1 MMRLDALAALPFVAA
16 MSLAC
21 LPAAPAHAA
30 ATHSVP
36 AQPNP
41 DAKQRIAIIAT
52 VNGAP
57 GPFDRVDG
65 HADYRVG
72 NPACVPLTPVTGATV
87 VPEQRLPVPFQQ
99 QADGAF
105 RADIV
110 VAPFRDEDYF
120 GQGICHWALVGV
132 VADFHHGPV
141 DFSPAIGL
149 ADTESPRTIV
159 KHFSNSSYRNADHAR
174 IDIGAD
180 KPAAFN
186 NPQDTFTI
194 QLRAVPG
201 QR

>member
-1 MMRLDALAALPFVAA
+1 MRLDALAAFTLVAA
-16 MSLAC
+16 VSLAC
-21 LPAAPAHAA
+21 LPAETARAA
-30 ATHSVP
+30 ATNSVA

-41 DAKQRIAIIAT
+41 DARQRIAIIAT

-65 HADYRVG
+65 HADYRVN

-87 VPEQRLPVPFQQ
+87 VPEQRVPVQFQP

-105 RADIV
+105 RADV
-110 VAPFRDEDYF
+110 VPDWFRDEDYF

-132 VADFHHGPV
+132 VADFHHGLV

-149 ADTESPRTIV
+149 ADAASPRTIV
-159 KHFSNSSYRNADHAR
+159 KYFSNTSYRNADHAR

-180 KPAAFN
+180 RPAAFN

-194 QLRAVPG
+194 QLRAMQG

>member
-1 MMRLDALAALPFVAA
+1 MRLEALAALPVVAA

-21 LPAAPAHAA
+21 LPAAPAQA
-30 ATHSVP
+30 ATTNSVA
-36 AQPNP
+36 AQANP
-41 DAKQRIAIIAT
+41 DARQHLAIIAT

-65 HADYRVG
+65 HADYRVD
-72 NPACVPLTPVTGATV
+72 NSDCVALTPVTGATIL
-87 VPEQRLPVPFQQ
+87 PEQRVPLQFQP

-105 RADIV
+105 RANV
-110 VAPFRDEDYF
+110 VLDRFRDEDYF
-120 GQGICHWALVGV
+120 GRGICHWALVGV
-132 VADFHHGPV
+132 VADFHHGLV

-149 ADTESPRTIV
+149 AGVTNPRTV
-159 KHFSNSSYRNADHAR
+159 VRHFSNASYRNADHAR

-194 QLRAVPG
+194 QLQAMPG